1 MSTAII
7 TYPDGERTRITV
19 EPGEIV
25 GNPPGAHVELEPHVE
40 AAILSER
47 EPQERPTVKKAHHS
61 AHSIVVRHETQVG
74 IYRFHRRRNCWACG
88 LRRVVYVIEVGMH
101 ATGTTTTEPQC
112 WACWTGE
119 A

>member
-1 MSTAII
+1 MSTAIV
-7 TYPDGERTRITV
+7 TYADGETTRITV

-25 GNPPGAHVELEPHVE
+25 VYPPGARVELEPHVE

-47 EPQERPTVKKAHHS
+47 EPAEPPAPKKAGGYS
-61 AHSIVVRHETQVG
+61 VVVRHETQVG

-88 LRRVVYVIEVGMH
+88 LRRVVYVIEAGTP